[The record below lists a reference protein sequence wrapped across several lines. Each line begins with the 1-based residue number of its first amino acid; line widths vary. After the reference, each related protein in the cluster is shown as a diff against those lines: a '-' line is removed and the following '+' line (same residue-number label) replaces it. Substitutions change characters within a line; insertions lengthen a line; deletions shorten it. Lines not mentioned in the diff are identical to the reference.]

1 MHRYAMTYDPRTG
14 NPFARIVERWLQSPL
29 SEDPLEA
36 VVQMLRTEASYH
48 REFANAG
55 AAKAFEHA
63 ASYVEMAIAA
73 IRDAEVDYE
82 LAARISQWSLGTIK
96 NKKSQ
101 GELGIARNG
110 SRGRVRLSSLPVAP
124 DSSYPGI
131 HAVRLVDRL
140 KEVRR
145 TDTERIAK
153 VRDADREAEEWAEIA
168 LAAAEGGL

>member
-1 MHRYAMTYDPRTG
+1 WSGPDRSSRVSRAVARAGARGKENRMHRYAMTYDPRTG

-82 LAARISQWSLGTIK
+82 LAARIS
-96 NKKSQ
+96 
-101 GELGIARNG
+101 
-110 SRGRVRLSSLPVAP
+110 
-124 DSSYPGI
+124 
-131 HAVRLVDRL
+131 
-140 KEVRR
+140 
-145 TDTERIAK
+145 
-153 VRDADREAEEWAEIA
+153 
-168 LAAAEGGL
+168 